1 MQNNRNKHDNKSGK
15 ATQLIITIALC
26 VVFITLV
33 LLLGF
38 NYIQARR
45 NDAVPA
51 SVVEV
56 SSEEVDAADGEQAA
70 GTQEMGEGEKWQEG
84 DISHDGKTYRYNSSL
99 KNILIM
105 GVDKSGVVT
114 ASEDYVSGG
123 QTDAMFLL
131 VVDNQN
137 EKISWVAINR
147 NTVADVDVYNPDGTY
162 EDTLKYQ
169 ICLQHAYGDGK
180 RLSCD
185 RTVDAVSKLFY
196 NLPISGYMAMNM
208 DGITILNDALGG
220 VTVEVLENLSGYGVS
235 LKKGDTVTLK
245 GDAAELYLR
254 QRDTKIFDSATLRL
268 KRQEQYLEALALKL
282 TSASKSNDEDEQQL
296 LLDAYASVNDY
307 IVSSVDFSSLVSEL
321 ADYSFDESDM
331 YSVPGSTQQET
342 DWEAYNVDEEE
353 FYDLILDVFYEEVQ

>member
-1 MQNNRNKHDNKSGK
+1 MRNKRNKYDNKSGN
-15 ATQLIITIALC
+15 ATQIIITIALC
-26 VVFITLV
+26 AVLITLI
-33 LLLGF
+33 LQLGF
-38 NYIQARR
+38 NYIPARR
-45 NDAVPA
+45 NDAVQT
-51 SVVEV
+51 SVENV
-56 SSEEVDAADGEQAA
+56 SSEEEPATDAEQAA
-70 GTQEMGEGEKWQEG
+70 DTHEMGSGEKWQEG
-84 DISHDGKTYRYNSSL
+84 DISHDGKTYRYNSNL

-105 GVDKSGVVT
+105 GVDRSGVVT
-114 ASEDYVSGG
+114 PSEDYVSGG
-123 QTDAMFLL
+123 QSDAMFLL
-131 VVDNQN
+131 VVDNDN
-137 EKISWVAINR
+137 RKISWVAINR

-208 DGITILNDALGG
+208 DGITVLNDALGG
-220 VTVEVLENLSGYGVS
+220 VTVKVLKNLSGYGVS
-235 LKKGDTVTLK
+235 LKKGETVTLK
-245 GDAAELYLR
+245 GDAAVLYLR
-254 QRDTKIFDSATLRL
+254 QRDTGEFDSASLRL
-268 KRQEQYLEALALKL
+268 ERQQQYLEALTSKL
-282 TSASKSNDEDEQQL
+282 NTAAKSDDEEEQQL
-296 LLDAYASVNDY
+296 LLDAYSAVNDY

-331 YSVPGSTQQET
+331 YSIPGSTQQDT